1 MWSLIL
7 YFLFGIG
14 QPSNAQPSAGTP
26 TVQTADTDQPP
37 TDPGPETGTGGDKGT
52 VRP

>member
-7 YFLFGIG
+7 YFLLGIG

-26 TVQTADTDQPP
+26 TVQSADAPP
-37 TDPGPETGTGGDKGT
+37 TDPGDNGGETSTPRPPKGK
-52 VRP
+52 

>member
-14 QPSNAQPSAGTP
+14 QPSNSQPGAGTP
-26 TVQTADTDQPP
+26 TVQTADAPP
-37 TDPGPETGTGGDKGT
+37 VDPGDNGGETSTPRPPKGK
-52 VRP
+52 

>member
-14 QPSNAQPSAGTP
+14 QPSNYQPSGSAP
-26 TVQTADTDQPP
+26 TVQSDG
-37 TDPGPETGTGGDKGT
+37 PGDTGGET
-52 VRP
+52 STPRPPIPPKPTQP

>member
-26 TVQTADTDQPP
+26 TVQSADTDQPP
-37 TDPGPETGTGGDKGT
+37 TDPGDGGDKGNP
-52 VRP
+52 RPK

>member
-14 QPSNAQPSAGTP
+14 QPSNSQSSVGIAIVQSTDSNQSDEPGDNGGETSTP
-26 TVQTADTDQPP
+26 RPP
-37 TDPGPETGTGGDKGT
+37 KGK
-52 VRP
+52 